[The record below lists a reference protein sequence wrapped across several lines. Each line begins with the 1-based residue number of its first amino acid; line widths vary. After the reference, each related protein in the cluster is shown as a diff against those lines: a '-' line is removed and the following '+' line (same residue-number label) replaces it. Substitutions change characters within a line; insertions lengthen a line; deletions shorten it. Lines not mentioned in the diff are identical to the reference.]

1 MICSTFEIRQILYTD
16 RYMSKNLKELHG
28 ADRQRFLDS
37 FDLVFCDCDG
47 VVWYPLRDFIP
58 GSARALAHLQS
69 LGKRL
74 TFVTNNSISSPED
87 HIEKFARQGNLKIE
101 EHQIVHPAQTICDHL
116 KSVEFQGL
124 IFCLATAPFKQ
135 LLQAAGFHLAQESG
149 PVVIKSL
156 RDLHEAIFDGEP
168 VQAVVIDVDFNMS
181 AAKLMRAHVQLQN
194 PQCLF
199 LAGASDVL
207 IPFGQGETIGPG
219 AFINVV
225 TESVGR
231 QPVVLGKPGDA
242 LRQLLLQRHP
252 DIPPQRVLFVGDS
265 LASDIGFARASG
277 YQTLLVLTGG
287 TKAADV
293 SRLPANHP
301 QLPDYVADC
310 LGDLVDSD

>member
-1 MICSTFEIRQILYTD
+1 MSL
-16 RYMSKNLKELHG
+16 SKNLKELHG

-124 IFCLATAPFKQ
+124 IYCLATAPFKQ
-135 LLQAAGFHLAQESG
+135 LLQAAGFQLAQESG

-207 IPFGQGETIGPG
+207 IPFGQGEIIGPG

-242 LRQLLLQRHP
+242 LRQVLLQRHP

-287 TKAADV
+287 TKATDV